1 MGYRSMQQFRSG
13 ETTLSLDLR
22 TEVPKDDDSR
32 HVGSNKDRSDQQLK
46 VLEPLGITA
55 IEADQE

>member
-22 TEVPKDDDSR
+22 TEVPEDNDSR

>member
-1 MGYRSMQQFRSG
+1 MQQFRSG

-22 TEVPKDDDSR
+22 TEVPEDNDSR

-46 VLEPLGITA
+46 VLKPLGITT